1 MADDNKLSSAATILL
16 MNNYKMEARLA
27 LEVFK
32 HFAGSRGKFS
42 TNLKSRSLEHLTS
55 VLLVS

>member
-16 MNNYKMEARLA
+16 MNNYGMEATLA

-42 TNLKSRSLEHLTS
+42 TSLEI
-55 VLLVS
+55 